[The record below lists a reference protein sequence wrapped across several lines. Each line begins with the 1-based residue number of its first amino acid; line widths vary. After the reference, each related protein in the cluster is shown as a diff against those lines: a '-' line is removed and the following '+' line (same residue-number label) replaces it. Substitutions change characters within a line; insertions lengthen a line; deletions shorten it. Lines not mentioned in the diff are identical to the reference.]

1 MPGDLV
7 QPQSAVGMDGGGNVQ
22 VRANCNAV
30 VFDTISSANDVTLR
44 NAVAKES
51 SSTSFTIKVQGKI
64 AAVVNSS
71 SVHSI
76 PQRIEHAPASP
87 PKRPRINAPY
97 ASMFAPP
104 IAKPLFL
111 SAVLPPL
118 IGRLKLIADPMI
130 HQLPALFQNNLEA
143 RSISPLLDRPRLA
156 SPDIIASGMFSIND
170 MLDLT
175 VLRSRPPSD
184 TEIIAISALTEL
196 TEGGRA

>member
-1 MPGDLV
+1 MPEDVL
-7 QPQSAVGMDGGGNVQ
+7 QPHGVVVMDGGGNTQ

-30 VFDTISSANDVTLR
+30 VFDTISNASDVTLR

-71 SVHSI
+71 SVNAL
-76 PQRIEHAPASP
+76 PQRKEPPAPIA
-87 PKRPRINAPY
+87 KRPRIGAPY

-118 IGRLKLIADPMI
+118 IGRPKPIPEPQPSLQ
-130 HQLPALFQNNLEA
+130 HNLDT
-143 RSISPLLDRPRLA
+143 RPLSPLPERPRLA
-156 SPDIIASGMFSIND
+156 SPEIIASGMFPIND
-170 MLDLT
+170 MLDLGFI
-175 VLRSRPPSD
+175 RSRPPSD
-184 TEIIAISALTEL
+184 TEIIAINALTEL
-196 TEGGRA
+196 TGGMRA

>member
-1 MPGDLV
+1 MPEDVL
-7 QPQSAVGMDGGGNVQ
+7 QPHGVVVMDGGGNTQ

-30 VFDTISSANDVTLR
+30 VFDTISNASDVTLR

-71 SVHSI
+71 SVNAL
-76 PQRIEHAPASP
+76 PQRKEPPAPIA
-87 PKRPRINAPY
+87 KRPRIGAPY

-118 IGRLKLIADPMI
+118 IGRPKPIPEPQPSLQ
-130 HQLPALFQNNLEA
+130 HNLDT
-143 RSISPLLDRPRLA
+143 RSLSPLPERPRLA
-156 SPDIIASGMFSIND
+156 SPEIIASGMFPIND
-170 MLDLT
+170 MLDLGFI
-175 VLRSRPPSD
+175 RSRPPSD
-184 TEIIAISALTEL
+184 TEIIAINALTEL
-196 TEGGRA
+196 TGGMRA